1 MPAWL
6 REVGIH
12 AGCGLVWM
20 GLVRLID
27 PLAGVV
33 LPVLACVL
41 LAILHVLR
49 EGWGGL
55 RWGAILS
62 SWAVGCGL
70 LLVGSFVL
78 AHNNPEMVAFC
89 FLVAPPL
96 SLATSMVVVLV
107 GHSAEDEPPESD
119 LT

>member
-1 MPAWL
+1 LPGWL
-6 REVGIH
+6 RDVGIH
-12 AGCGLVWM
+12 GGGGLVWL
-20 GLVRLID
+20 GLVRLTD

-49 EGWGGL
+49 DGWRGL
-55 RWGAILS
+55 RWGKILS

-70 LLVGSFVL
+70 LLVASFVL

-89 FLVAPPL
+89 FLVAPFL
-96 SLATSMVVVLV
+96 SLATALAVELAAPREGTSELD
-107 GHSAEDEPPESD
+107 SSQ
-119 LT
+119 